1 MMRILL
7 LIFCLCLSAS
17 SSAGLVAA
25 ATRIIFQEGETQK
38 SLMLVNA
45 NAWPVVV
52 QSWVDHGDVNA
63 APGSVKTPFVAIP
76 AVFRLSVQGGQ
87 GLRLVYN
94 NMPLPADRESVFWL
108 NLYEIPPVTQQQQQS
123 MVLTMNTQMKIFW
136 RPRGLNQP
144 ETALKQLTF
153 RVEGDDI
160 VCHNASPYFVSF
172 AGLALEV
179 SGNLIRARQQPDMMV
194 APYSD
199 KRYPL
204 EPGAHH
210 RAERVQVDI
219 IDDNGNREIHRY
231 PVQ

>member
-7 LIFCLCLSAS
+7 FAFFLCQSAAS
-17 SSAGLVAA
+17 VAGLVAA
-25 ATRIIFQEGETQK
+25 STRVIFQEGETQK

-52 QSWVDHGDVNA
+52 QSWVDNGDVNA
-63 APGSVKTPFVAIP
+63 APGSVKTPFLAIP

-108 NLYEIPPVTQQQQQS
+108 NLYEIPPVTQQQQS

-153 RVEGDDI
+153 RLEGDDI
-160 VCHNASPYFVSF
+160 ICHNASPYFVSF
-172 AGLALEV
+172 ASLALEA
-179 SGNLIRARQQPDMMV
+179 SGNLLRARQQPDMMV
-194 APYSD
+194 APFSE
-199 KRYPL
+199 KHYPL

-219 IDDNGNREIHRY
+219 IDDNGHREIHRY

>member
-7 LIFCLCLSAS
+7 LMFCLCLSAS
-17 SSAGLVAA
+17 ASAGLVAA
-25 ATRIIFQEGETQK
+25 ATRVIFNEGETQK

-76 AVFRLSVQGGQ
+76 AVFRLSPDGGQ

-94 NMPLPADRESVFWL
+94 NLPLPADRESVFWL
-108 NLYEIPPVTQQQQQS
+108 NLYEIPPVTQQEQS

-136 RPRGLNQP
+136 RPRGLGQP
-144 ETALKQLTF
+144 DTALKQLTF
-153 RVEGDDI
+153 RLEGGDLL
-160 VCHNASPYFVSF
+160 CHNASPYFVSF
-172 AGLALEV
+172 AELALNS
-179 SGNLIRARQQPDMMV
+179 SGSLLRARQQPDMMV
-194 APYSD
+194 APFSE

-210 RAERVQVDI
+210 QAERVQVDI